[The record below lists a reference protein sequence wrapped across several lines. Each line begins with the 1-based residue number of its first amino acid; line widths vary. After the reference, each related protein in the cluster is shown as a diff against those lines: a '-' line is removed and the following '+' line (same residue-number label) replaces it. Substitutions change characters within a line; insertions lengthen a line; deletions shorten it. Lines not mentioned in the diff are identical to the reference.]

1 VRIGLAA
8 SFTTETDLPY
18 PVAGAVRLGDQAQFH
33 PRKFCLGLAATIPG
47 DGSDVFELTRALDV
61 EGEEPCVVRTER
73 GTVSAGHVVIATHL
87 PFLDRGGFF
96 ARTYPSRS
104 YALSARL
111 EGPVPSGMYL
121 GVGAHTHSVRA
132 ALMDGQRVVVLGGEG
147 HKVGQD
153 DDTRQRYEAL
163 EQWGRSQFPVRSI
176 DYRWSAQ
183 DYMSVDGLPFVG
195 PVSSGSERVLVATG
209 FAKWG
214 MSNGAAA
221 AITLADRIAGRE
233 NPWASLF
240 DTGRVNPRQSLKE
253 LLKENADVVR
263 RFVGDRLGTELRRSP
278 EDLRPGEAAVMASG
292 VERVAAYRDPA
303 GVLHTLSAAC
313 THLGCTVTWNTAETT
328 WDCPCHGSRFTVDGD
343 VLEGPAVRP
352 LAARGHS

>member
-1 VRIGLAA
+1 
-8 SFTTETDLPY
+8 
-18 PVAGAVRLGDQAQFH
+18 
-33 PRKFCLGLAATIPG
+33 
-47 DGSDVFELTRALDV
+47 
-61 EGEEPCVVRTER
+61 
-73 GTVSAGHVVIATHL
+73 
-87 PFLDRGGFF
+87 
-96 ARTYPSRS
+96 
-104 YALSARL
+104 
-111 EGPVPSGMYL
+111 
-121 GVGAHTHSVRA
+121 
-132 ALMDGQRVVVLGGEG
+132 
-147 HKVGQD
+147 
-153 DDTRQRYEAL
+153 
-163 EQWGRSQFPVRSI
+163 
-176 DYRWSAQ
+176 
-183 DYMSVDGLPFVG
+183 MSVDGLPFVG

-214 MSNGAAA
+214 MSNWGAA

-343 VLEGPAVRP
+343 VLEGPRDPAP
-352 LAARGHS
+352 